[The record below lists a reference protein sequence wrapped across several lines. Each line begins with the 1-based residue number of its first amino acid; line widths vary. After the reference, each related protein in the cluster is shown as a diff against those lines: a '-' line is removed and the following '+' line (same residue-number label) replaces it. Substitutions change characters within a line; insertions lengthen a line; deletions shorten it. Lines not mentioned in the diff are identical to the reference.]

1 MQLDV
6 KRPVISGMNIYST
19 SEYSGEELKYTAG
32 QYSIRVKKVKVY
44 DLKQSPHLLLA
55 FLNNSLRNI
64 MRKLNYVEIGRSGK
78 YFNATDKTIIDNLN
92 MYNGYK
98 SNFVSLEKGY
108 FLRVDA
114 AKKIV
119 RN

>member
-1 MQLDV
+1 M
-6 KRPVISGMNIYST
+6 
-19 SEYSGEELKYTAG
+19 
-32 QYSIRVKKVKVY
+32 KKVKVY

-64 MRKLNYVEIGRSGK
+64 MRKLNYVEIGKSGK
-78 YFNATDKTIIDNLN
+78 YFNATDKTLIDNLN
-92 MYNGYK
+92 MYNGFK